1 MAEYK
6 AACKRS
12 GAGAIAYTAR
22 MTPRSW
28 TRRRFPAAIAILPL
42 LVAHAAVFAAD
53 GAGSDAG
60 PAPRPTVFLGGRI
73 VTVDPAFTITDAL
86 AVEAG
91 RIVAV
96 GAAAREFSRARP
108 EAERVDLA
116 GRMLLPGLIDSHA
129 HPVGA
134 ATHEFDHEVPD
145 IRSIDDLLRHVAAR
159 AEALPAGSLISIR
172 QVFITRLAER
182 RYPTRAELDAA
193 APRHPVVFS
202 TGPDSMLNSAA
213 LALAGIGRDSGPA
226 PATGRIERAAA
237 GEPTGLLRGFSPRID
252 APQATRSP
260 TADETDALV
269 KRLFADYNRVGLTTI
284 ADRGAGEGQIAV
296 YARLRERNELTVR
309 LRLSH
314 TLPNHPEWDRVA
326 EAIAAVGRHPLRR
339 PDPLLRIV
347 GTKIWL
353 DGGMLTGSA
362 LMLEPWGV
370 SPFYGIADPAYRGAQ
385 NVDRGRLVEMV
396 RAVAAEKLQ
405 FTAHAVG
412 DGAVAL
418 LLDAYREVG
427 ESLPLA
433 ATRPCLTHSNFMSPE
448 SIAAAART
456 GAVVDLQ
463 PIWLHLDGDT
473 LLSHFGPARMSRFQ
487 PLKSLFAAGVPVGGG
502 SDHMQKIGD
511 LRSVNPYNPFVGI
524 WAAVARRARR
534 PGGPT
539 GPTDPRGPLPA
550 INEAEGIGRE
560 DAIRM
565 YTILNARLLFDEAE
579 TGSLEPGKR
588 ADLVLVDRDLLH
600 CPVDEIP
607 ATRVL
612 ATWLDGRLV
621 HGKP

>member
-1 MAEYK
+1 VVV
-6 AACKRS
+6 
-12 GAGAIAYTAR
+12 I
-22 MTPRSW
+22 
-28 TRRRFPAAIAILPL
+28 
-42 LVAHAAVFAAD
+42 VAMLAAVAAAASQAAD
-53 GAGSDAG
+53 AV
-60 PAPRPTVFLGGRI
+60 PARPTVFVSGRI
-73 VTVDPAFTITDAL
+73 VTVDPAFTITDSL
-86 AVEAG
+86 AIDGG
-91 RIVAV
+91 RIVAL
-96 GAAAREFSRARP
+96 GEKAREFLRTHP

-116 GRMLLPGLIDSHA
+116 GKMLLPGLIDSHA

-134 ATHEFDHEVPD
+134 ATHEFDHPIPD
-145 IRSIDDLLRHVAAR
+145 IRSIDDLLRYVAAR
-159 AEALPAGSLISIR
+159 AEAVPEGALVTIR

-182 RYPTRAELDAA
+182 RYPTRAELDRA
-193 APRHPVVFS
+193 APRNPVVFS

-213 LALAGIGRDSGPA
+213 LVLAGIGRESGAA
-226 PATGRIERAAA
+226 PATGRIERDAS

-252 APQATRSP
+252 APQAVRSP

-284 ADRGAGEGQIAV
+284 ADRGAGDGQIAV
-296 YARLRERNELTVR
+296 YSRLHERNELTVR

-314 TLPNHPEWDRVA
+314 TLPNHPEWNRVA

-362 LMLEPWGV
+362 FMLEPWGV
-370 SPFYGIADPAYRGAQ
+370 SPLYGIADPGYRGAQ
-385 NVDRGRLVEMV
+385 NVERGRLVEMV
-396 RAVAAEKLQ
+396 RGVAAEKLQ
-405 FTAHAVG
+405 FTAHTVG

-418 LLDAYREVG
+418 LLDACREVAG
-427 ESLPLA
+427 ALPLA
-433 ATRPCLTHSNFMSPE
+433 ETRPCLTHANFMSPE
-448 SIAAAART
+448 SVAAAAQL

-473 LLSHFGPARMSRFQ
+473 LLSHFGAERMRRFQ

-511 LRSVNPYNPFVGI
+511 MRSVNPYSPFLGI
-524 WAAVARRARR
+524 WGAVTRRARR

-539 GPTDPRGPLPA
+539 GPGDGPDSLPR
-550 INEAEGIGRE
+550 INAGEGIGRE

-565 YTILNARLLFDEAE
+565 YTIMNARLLFDEAE

-588 ADLVLVDRDLLH
+588 ADLVLVDRDVLT

-621 HGKP
+621 HGGP